1 MSRSVFL
8 FSLFAIAA
16 LVDAAPAAA
25 SRGDRNFDAGDFDR
39 RLERTVAGK
48 GRTDPV
54 AAVSVAVMIGDRLV
68 YQGAAGCA
76 EFSADGTECVRE
88 MTAASK
94 FRAGPVLEIA
104 HALGRVSLEKNER
117 PDRRAYSVSY
127 EAEENPALQ
136 FPQADL
142 RASVV
147 DLARLARRLETLPD
161 LTAAQSRGN
170 DAPTNGGSVDGRFAA
185 FGPGVQQIA
194 GTKEFLSGSTLI
206 GRSGNADGLYSGAW
220 LVKSDAAGAAE
231 DGVAIAFAATGVK
244 GEPAKGAHLAFN
256 LIEER
261 LMRTAMDAAI
271 AADEPRPFDKHA
283 DAMRDVDDAL
293 AAAKE
298 SGKRP
303 LLVLGANWC
312 HDSRGLAKKFQTE
325 RLSRIIEGGYELVWV
340 DVGRKDRN
348 LDVARRFG
356 VERIIG
362 TPTILILSADGSILN
377 ADSVNDWRTADSRS
391 IDEAIEYFGAYAASD
406 E

>member
-1 MSRSVFL
+1 MPTGRDMGVRSAV
-8 FSLFAIAA
+8 
-16 LVDAAPAAA
+16 VAPHAAA
-25 SRGDRNFDAGDFDR
+25 ATAHP
-39 RLERTVAGK
+39 LATEVAL
-48 GRTDPV
+48 D
-54 AAVSVAVMIGDRLV
+54 VM
-68 YQGAAGCA
+68 
-76 EFSADGTECVRE
+76 
-88 MTAASK
+88 K
-94 FRAGPVLEIA
+94 
-104 HALGRVSLEKNER
+104 K
-117 PDRRAYSVSY
+117 
-127 EAEENPALQ
+127 
-136 FPQADL
+136 
-142 RASVV
+142 
-147 DLARLARRLETLPD
+147 
-161 LTAAQSRGN
+161 
-170 DAPTNGGSVDGRFAA
+170 GGS
-185 FGPGVQQIA
+185 
-194 GTKEFLSGSTLI
+194 
-206 GRSGNADGLYSGAW
+206 
-220 LVKSDAAGAAE
+220 
-231 DGVAIAFAATGVK
+231 
-244 GEPAKGAHLAFN
+244 
-256 LIEER
+256 
-261 LMRTAMDAAI
+261 AMDAAI